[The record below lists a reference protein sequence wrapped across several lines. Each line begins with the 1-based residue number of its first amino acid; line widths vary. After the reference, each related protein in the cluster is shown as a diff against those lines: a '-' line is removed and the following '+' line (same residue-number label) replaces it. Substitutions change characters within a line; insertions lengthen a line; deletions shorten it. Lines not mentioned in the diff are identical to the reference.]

1 MEKEKKYHTPKE
13 ALLKIRDWCAYQE
26 RCQQEVRDKL
36 YEYGLKTDD
45 VENIIAQLVSENFVN
60 EERFAI
66 AFAGGKFR
74 IKKWGKI
81 KIRQELKAKRVSDY
95 CIKKGM
101 EQIEDTEY
109 IKTLKRLL
117 VLKTKLITEKNHLK
131 KKQKLVRYA
140 LGKGYEQDI
149 VFDILKSNE
158 EGN

>member
-1 MEKEKKYHTPKE
+1 MEKEKKYYTSKE
-13 ALLKIRDWCAYQE
+13 AIIKMRDWCAYQE

-45 VENIIAQLVSENFVN
+45 VENIIVQLINENFVN

-74 IKKWGKI
+74 IKKWGRVKI
-81 KIRQELKAKRVSDY
+81 KMELKAKRVSDY

-101 EQIEDTEY
+101 AQIDDAEY
-109 IKTLKRLL
+109 INVLKRLL
-117 VLKTKLITEKNHLK
+117 ALKSKLITEKNHLK

-140 LGKGYEQDI
+140 LGKGYEQDLI
-149 VFDILKSNE
+149 FDLLNSE
-158 EGN
+158 EDS

>member
-1 MEKEKKYHTPKE
+1 MEKQIKYHTPKE

-36 YEYGLKTDD
+36 YEYGLRTDD
-45 VENIIAQLVSENFVN
+45 VENILSLVISENFVN

-81 KIRQELKAKRVSDY
+81 KIKQELKAKRVSDY
-95 CIKKGM
+95 CIKKGLV
-101 EQIEDTEY
+101 QIEDTDY
-109 IKTLKRLL
+109 INTLKRLL
-117 VLKTKLITEKNHLK
+117 LLKAKLIIEKNHLK

-140 LGKGYEQDI
+140 LSKGYEQDI
-149 VFDILKSNE
+149 VFDMLRGE
-158 EGN
+158 EKD